1 MSEIY
6 FEPEPGQSSAMANL
20 TPPKPFLY
28 AAITLVVMVF
38 GFAIAARFFNIG
50 RFDSAPYAAVE
61 STWLRFVDAEDGA
74 ILVYDAQSASEKPMI
89 RIAPETNQFLRG
101 AMRSM
106 ARKRRASSVSPEQPF
121 VLTKWADGRITL
133 DDPSTKGQISIESFG
148 PTQVASFVALLPSTR
163 AAAMGLPPEALGVG
177 QGMMDGRPAPAPVV
191 P

>member
-20 TPPKPFLY
+20 TPPKKFLW
-28 AAITLVVMVF
+28 AAIALVVMVF
-38 GFAIAARFFNIG
+38 GFAIAASVFGIG
-50 RFDSAPYAAVE
+50 KFDSAPFSAVE

-74 ILVYDAQSASEKPMI
+74 ILVYDAQGAADKVMI
-89 RIAPETNQFLRG
+89 RIAPNTNQFLRG

-106 ARKRRASSVSPEQPF
+106 ARKRRLANVTPDQPF

-148 PTQVASFVALLPSTR
+148 PTQVESFMALLPSTR

-177 QGMMDGRPAPAPVV
+177 QGMMDGRPAPAPV